1 MMVSFGSESSG
12 VEEGSDDVVGEV
24 TEAEGGAAEV
34 LETTV
39 DGLAS
44 IFHGAAERRR
54 RASWPMSVADS
65 GIGV

>member
-39 DGLAS
+39 DGSSQLR
-44 IFHGAAERRR
+44 G
-54 RASWPMSVADS
+54 
-65 GIGV
+65 